1 MTSYPKE
8 QTFLDESRDKSGRH
22 IGSPQGASLRSDHWR
37 GLILVAL
44 VLGVAW
50 INLSRLAT
58 AEINQDLARS
68 APMVGFLAPDFILT
82 TTDGE
87 RIQLSAL
94 RGQPVVLNFWATW
107 CPPCRAEMSALETLW
122 QSNKSA
128 DLLVIGVDQGENAA
142 TVERFAQ
149 GIVNTTFPLLLDM
162 RREVGAEYGVR
173 ALPTT
178 VFIDAEGR
186 IRDIKVGGP
195 LNLASLSG
203 AVDLITH

>member
-1 MTSYPKE
+1 MASYPKE
-8 QTFLDESRDKSGRH
+8 QAFLDESRDKFGRN

-37 GLILVAL
+37 GLMLVAL

-50 INLSRLAT
+50 INLSRLAA

-68 APMVGFLAPDFILT
+68 APMVGFLAPDFTLT

-107 CPPCRAEMSALETLW
+107 CPPCRAEMPALEALW
-122 QSNKSA
+122 RSNNSA
-128 DLLVIGVDQGENAA
+128 GLLVLGVDQGESAA
-142 TVERFAQ
+142 TVERFARDTV
-149 GIVNTTFPLLLDM
+149 GTTFPLLLDT

-186 IRDIKVGGP
+186 IHDIKVGGP